1 MARKPY
7 LPDTTKVLD
16 STISAIVKSVRTGR
30 QQRKSGR
37 VHIEAL
43 PCNLGRVLD
52 LSAGGVRIATNKKLP
67 AVVQIMLGDA
77 QHRLVATATVAWQ
90 KRVGWKSHEAGI
102 SFGEL
107 TPEQKTCLIKL
118 MHNSARATRDV
129 A

>member
-1 MARKPY
+1 MPRKSY
-7 LPDTTKVLD
+7 LPDTAKVLD
-16 STISAIVKSVRTGR
+16 STISAAAKGPRTTP

-52 LSAGGVRIATNKKLP
+52 LSAGGVRLATNKKLP
-67 AVVQIMLGDA
+67 DVVQIMLGDR
-77 QHRLVATATVAWQ
+77 QNHLSATATVAWQ

-107 TPEQKTCLIKL
+107 TPEQKACLIKL
-118 MHNSARATRDV
+118 MHNSARATRE
-129 A
+129 AA